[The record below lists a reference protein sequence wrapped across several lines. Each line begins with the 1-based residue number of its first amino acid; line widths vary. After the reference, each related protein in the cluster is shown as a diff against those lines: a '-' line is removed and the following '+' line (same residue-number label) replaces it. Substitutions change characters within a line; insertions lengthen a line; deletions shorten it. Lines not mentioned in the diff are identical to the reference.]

1 MLLDAGNIKLNVT
14 EEAFPPLLSH
24 SGGGRWATSMW
35 MLLQTMVNALVL
47 LAEAQVILD
56 WPVLYCTDRQIT
68 VLSLSVFSIKRNHTP
83 TKL

>member
-1 MLLDAGNIKLNVT
+1 MAMNCIFN
-14 EEAFPPLLSH
+14 
-24 SGGGRWATSMW
+24 W